1 MTLATF
7 LATWAVCLLAA
18 VSPGPAVLM
27 AARVGLAEGF
37 RTGFALAA
45 GIGLGAVA
53 WAAAALFGLS
63 LLFEYAPMLLTVLKI
78 CGAAFLIWLAISMW
92 RHADEPI
99 TEPDPTAT
107 PRSAWSAFRLGVLTQ
122 LANPKPAVFF
132 GAVFVGMVPA
142 GTSAWTLA
150 ALLFCIFMGETLW
163 NALVARLFALE
174 KTRRFYMT
182 LKHLIDRTFGGL
194 LALLAAKV
202 AAT

>member
-1 MTLATF
+1 
-7 LATWAVCLLAA
+7 
-18 VSPGPAVLM
+18 M
-27 AARVGLAEGF
+27 AARIGLAEGF
-37 RTGFALAA
+37 RTGLAVAA
-45 GIGLGAVA
+45 GIGAGAVA
-53 WAAAALFGLS
+53 WAGAALFGLS
-63 LLFEYAPMLLTVLKI
+63 LLFEYAPMLLIVLKI
-78 CGAAFLIWLAISMW
+78 GGAAFLIWIAISMW

-99 TEPDPTAT
+99 VEAAPDAT
-107 PRSAWSAFRLGVLTQ
+107 PRSAWAAFRLGVLTQ
-122 LANPKPAVFF
+122 FANPKAAVFF

-142 GTSAWTLA
+142 ETSPWTLA
-150 ALLFCIFMGETLW
+150 ALLFCIFAGETLW

>member
-1 MTLATF
+1 MTVTAF
-7 LATWAVCLLAA
+7 LATLAVCLLAA

-45 GIGLGAVA
+45 GIGAGAVA

-63 LLFEYAPMLLTVLKI
+63 ILFEYAPMLLTVLKFG
-78 CGAAFLIWLAISMW
+78 GAAFLIWLAISMW

-99 TEPDPTAT
+99 AEPDLAAT
-107 PRSAWSAFRLGVLTQ
+107 PRSVWSAFRLGVLTQ
-122 LANPKPAVFF
+122 FANPKPAIFF

-142 GTSAWTLA
+142 ETSAWTLA
-150 ALLFCIFMGETLW
+150 ALLFFIFLGETLW